1 MSKYFN
7 HRISLTLFLI
17 TVFSICLLPKSADAL
32 TLSPTRFELS
42 GDPGETITQEI
53 TLINESDS
61 AQNYYS
67 SYSNFEAQGESG
79 TPTFVESKDDL
90 DKWMSTYSVVSIKAG
105 ESISVPLTIKI
116 PTNAEPGG
124 HFASVFWGTTPSS
137 PSGSVVSVG
146 AKVGVL
152 ILLSVNG
159 DTTEAGGLVSFSV
172 VDKQFWHA
180 TLPVSFEY
188 RFKNDGGD
196 RVKPTGTIKIRDT
209 IFLPTKTLDANPSSG
224 NVLPGSTRKFSI
236 DWINYSHPEGQ
247 SEPTKAIGKFLYDV
261 KYQWKNFAVGLY
273 SARLNVVYGS
283 QGVHS
288 KDTVFFFVFP
298 WQLVVVMLL
307 VITITF
313 FGGRKMIRRYNR
325 SIIKKA
331 QKNLDNGQ
339 TV

>member
-1 MSKYFN
+1 MM
-7 HRISLTLFLI
+7 
-17 TVFSICLLPKSADAL
+17 VFSICLLPKSANAL

-53 TLINESDS
+53 TLFNEGENI
-61 AQNYYS
+61 QNYYS

-105 ESISVPLTIKI
+105 ESTSVPITIKI
-116 PTNAEPGG
+116 PANAEPGG

-159 DTTEAGGLVSFSV
+159 NTTEAGGLVSFSV

-180 TLPVSFEY
+180 TLPVSLEY

-196 RVKPTGTIKIRDT
+196 RVKPTGTIKIRNT
-209 IFLPTKTLDANPSSG
+209 VFLPAKTLDANPSSG
-224 NVLPGSTRKFSI
+224 NVLPRSTRKFSI
-236 DWINYSHPEGQ
+236 DWLNYSHPEDK

-283 QGVHS
+283 QGTHG

-298 WQLVVVMLL
+298 WQLILVM
-307 VITITF
+307 VIAIF
-313 FGGRKMIRRYNR
+313 IGFWGGRKTIRRYNR
-325 SIIKKA
+325 SVIRKA
-331 QKNLDNGQ
+331 QKSFGNNQ
-339 TV
+339 EI